1 MSNPNPSQDRQQLR
15 DIIVKGSMRIFP
27 SYQSY
32 MDFYDAI
39 ILENRKVGD
48 MGMTY
53 FQVDESVKNGSRRKL
68 GNRDEAIE
76 WFGEAYPTT
85 MEELFSRDEYPLMDE
100 YRKVYEEKIRP
111 RADEIQKNSK
121 TQLEIPTLKYN
132 DIGLGTFDFA
142 RASLGLLPL
151 YKYYA
156 IKHKMYVEGVDT
168 YVKKV
173 GDSFKNFL
181 KSDNSPV
188 VIVPQLREGYDEK
201 VVHKAFKEIYDGQDV
216 FETLKKYDLKIG
228 KFSSTIKKT
237 YLYKENVPKPLNAIR
252 IFIYVGGAWTVTAE
266 QFKWTG
272 YTGIGITE
280 LMTALGYS
288 VSVHAVF
295 GVGNDTISVGGGKFE
310 KGIRASAVTLK
321 PYTETLHSQRLLY
334 IVSDPSF
341 FRGKEFQNIVK
352 KSQYYNDAITTGL
365 GHVVSTQEIE
375 HLAFKT
381 FGAVDKHWNKD
392 GSHSVQSGM
401 LYYIVANIKNEEE
414 MVKRINDIAL
424 TVVNENQ
431 QARESMTGTF
441 KPQS

>member
-1 MSNPNPSQDRQQLR
+1 MSNPNPSQFRQQQP
-15 DIIVKGSMRIFP
+15 DITVKGSMRIFP
-27 SYQSY
+27 SYKSY
-32 MDFYDAI
+32 IDFHDAI
-39 ILENRKVGD
+39 QLENRRVGS

-53 FQVDESVKNGSRRKL
+53 SEVDAYVKNMSRDKL
-68 GNRDEAIE
+68 GDRSEATE

-100 YRKVYEEKIRP
+100 YRRVYEEKIRP
-111 RADEIQKNSK
+111 RADEIQKESK
-121 TQLEIPTLKYN
+121 AALEVPTLKYN

-156 IKHKMYVEGVDT
+156 VKHKKYVEGVDT

-173 GDSFKNFL
+173 GDAFKNFL
-181 KSDNSPV
+181 KLDDSPV
-188 VIVPQLREGYDEK
+188 IIVPQLREGYDEK
-201 VVHKAFKEIYDGQDV
+201 IVHKAFKEIYDGQDV
-216 FETLKKYDLKIG
+216 FEVLKKYDLKIG

-237 YLYKENVPKPLNAIR
+237 YLYKENIPKPLNAIR
-252 IFIYVGGAWTVTAE
+252 IFIYVGGNCFVTAE
-266 QFKWTG
+266 EFKWTG

-295 GVGNDTISVGGGKFE
+295 GVGNSTINVGDGRFDVGV
-310 KGIRASAVTLK
+310 RSSAVTLK
-321 PYTETLHSQRLLY
+321 PFTETMHSQRLLY

-365 GHVVSTQEIE
+365 GYSVSTQEIK
-375 HLAFKT
+375 HLAYKT
-381 FGAVDKHWNKD
+381 FGSVDKLWNKD
-392 GSHSVQSGM
+392 GSYNAQSGM
-401 LYYIVANIKNEEE
+401 LYYVVANIRNEQQ
-414 MVKRINDIAL
+414 MNQAILDIAL
-424 TVVNENQ
+424 SVVNENQ
-431 QARESMTGTF
+431 QARESMTGTYN
-441 KPQS
+441 PQS

>member
-1 MSNPNPSQDRQQLR
+1 MSNPNPSQYGQQQP
-15 DIIVKGSMRIFP
+15 DITVKGSMRIFP
-27 SYQSY
+27 SYKSY
-32 MDFYDAI
+32 TDYYDSIVLDNRRVGNMDMSYS
-39 ILENRKVGD
+39 E
-48 MGMTY
+48 
-53 FQVDESVKNGSRRKL
+53 VDDSVKAMSRGIL
-68 GNRDEAIE
+68 GNRNEAIE

-111 RADEIQKNSK
+111 RADEIQKESK
-121 TQLEIPTLKYN
+121 AALEVPTLKYN

-173 GDSFKNFL
+173 GDKFKNLL
-181 KSDNSPV
+181 KSDDSPV
-188 VIVPQLREGYDEK
+188 VIVPELKDGYEESIT
-201 VVHKAFKEIYDGQDV
+201 HKAFKEIYEGKDV

-237 YLYKENVPKPLNAIR
+237 YLYKENIPKPLNAIR
-252 IFIYVGGAWTVTAE
+252 IFIYVGGNCFVTAKE
-266 QFKWTG
+266 FKWTG

-288 VSVHAVF
+288 VSVHAIF
-295 GVGNDTISVGGGKFE
+295 GVGNETINVGNGKFD
-310 KGIRASAVTLK
+310 KGVRASAVTLK
-321 PYTETLHSQRLLY
+321 PFTETIHSQRLLY

-352 KSQYYNDAITTGL
+352 KSQYYQDAIDTRL
-365 GHVVSTQEIE
+365 GYIVGTKEIK
-375 HLAFKT
+375 HLAYKT
-381 FGAVDKHWNKD
+381 FGSVDKLWNKD
-392 GSHSVQSGM
+392 GSYNAQSGM
-401 LYYIVANIKNEEE
+401 LYYVVANIKNEQE
-414 MVKRINDIAL
+414 MNEAIIDIAL
-424 TVVNENQ
+424 SVVNENQ

-441 KPQS
+441 NP

>member
-1 MSNPNPSQDRQQLR
+1 MSNPNPSQYGQQQP
-15 DIIVKGSMRIFP
+15 DITVKGSMRIFP
-27 SYQSY
+27 SYKSY
-32 MDFYDAI
+32 MDYYDSI
-39 ILENRKVGD
+39 VLDNRRVGD
-48 MGMTY
+48 MNMSY
-53 FQVDESVKNGSRRKL
+53 SEVDASVKNMSREKL
-68 GNRDEAIE
+68 NQRDEAIE

-100 YRKVYEEKIRP
+100 YRRVYEEKIRP
-111 RADEIQKNSK
+111 RADEIQKESK
-121 TQLEIPTLKYN
+121 AALEIPTLKYN

-173 GDSFKNFL
+173 GDKFKNFL
-181 KSDNSPV
+181 KSDDSPV
-188 VIVPQLREGYDEK
+188 IIVPELKDGYEESIIY
-201 VVHKAFKEIYDGQDV
+201 KAFKEIYEGKDV

-237 YLYKENVPKPLNAIR
+237 YLYKENIPKPLNAIR
-252 IFIYVGGAWTVTAE
+252 IFIYVGGNCFVTAE
-266 QFKWTG
+266 EFKWTG

-295 GVGNDTISVGGGKFE
+295 GVGNSTINVGNGQFDSGV
-310 KGIRASAVTLK
+310 RASAVTLK
-321 PYTETLHSQRLLY
+321 PFTETIHSQRLLY

-352 KSQYYNDAITTGL
+352 KSQYYGDAITTGL
-365 GHVVSTQEIE
+365 GYSVGTQEIK
-375 HLAFKT
+375 HLAYKT
-381 FGAVDKHWNKD
+381 FGSVDKLWNKD
-392 GSHSVQSGM
+392 GSYNAQSGM
-401 LYYIVANIKNEEE
+401 LYYVVANIRSEQQMNQA
-414 MVKRINDIAL
+414 ILDIAL
-424 TVVNENQ
+424 SVVNENQ
-431 QARESMTGTF
+431 QARESMTGTSN
-441 KPQS
+441 P